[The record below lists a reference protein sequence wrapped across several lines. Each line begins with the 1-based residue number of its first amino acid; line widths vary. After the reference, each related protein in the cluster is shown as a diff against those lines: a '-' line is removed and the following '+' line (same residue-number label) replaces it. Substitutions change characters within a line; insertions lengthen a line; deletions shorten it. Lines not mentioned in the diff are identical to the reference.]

1 MIVDLQGVGNYL
13 TDPQIHCLDKHRFG
27 MGNLGYQGMLMFFN
41 THECNEHCRTL
52 GLVNPRE
59 TGSIPDNGDF
69 KLIKEVDFDFN
80 PDKRVNKLCDLC
92 KVPY

>member
-1 MIVDLQGVGNYL
+1 M

-27 MGNLGYQGMLMFFN
+27 KGNLGYQGMLMFFN
-41 THECNEHCRTL
+41 THECNEHCRNL

-59 TGSIPDNGDF
+59 TGSIPREDEFELF
-69 KLIKEVDFDFN
+69 KEIDIDCDPEK
-80 PDKRVNKLCDLC
+80 KVNKMCDLC